1 MWTHRIIYVVLKS
14 KARIVSENF
23 SFFKNFPQSS
33 RGSER
38 RDSKKERERQR
49 LRTDGNPHKN
59 LEMIKY
65 SESRMSRN
73 PVNDGYTNPEKEA
86 EIHRSNQQRER
97 EMPAAPGSQTTD
109 QEKHAL
115 FCRSRRNLQVPP
127 NNTRW
132 HREVPALQPPSPGQY
147 QESPAGGVSKEPE
160 NKAKENSIK

>member
-1 MWTHRIIYVVLKS
+1 M
-14 KARIVSENF
+14 SENF

-73 PVNDGYTNPEKEA
+73 PVNDGYTNPKRLKSTEVT
-86 EIHRSNQQRER
+86 SRER
-97 EMPAAPGSQTTD
+97 ERPTD
-109 QEKHAL
+109 
-115 FCRSRRNLQVPP
+115 
-127 NNTRW
+127 TR
-132 HREVPALQPPSPGQY
+132 VKKG
-147 QESPAGGVSKEPE
+147 K
-160 NKAKENSIK
+160 